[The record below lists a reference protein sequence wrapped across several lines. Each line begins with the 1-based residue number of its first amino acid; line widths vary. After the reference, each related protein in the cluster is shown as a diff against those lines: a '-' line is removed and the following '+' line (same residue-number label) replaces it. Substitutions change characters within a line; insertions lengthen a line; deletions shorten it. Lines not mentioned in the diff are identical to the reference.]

1 MVGILQDGRGFF
13 YNFDAEVKRLAADR
27 AAYAAA
33 CAEVK
38 QPDSPYAERDRSQL
52 LCAEVADLIER
63 NAENASMAAETA
75 AAVAAAEEAIAE
87 IRSEKPRAADIDIPG
102 SSIAAVFAPDS
113 ELNAIARE
121 AAERIIATAR
131 AEGTYPKYRR
141 GDLF

>member
-1 MVGILQDGRGFF
+1 
-13 YNFDAEVKRLAADR
+13 
-27 AAYAAA
+27 
-33 CAEVK
+33 
-38 QPDSPYAERDRSQL
+38 